1 MGFRIDIEGLK
12 TEVTNYSVSEA
23 STPLAAGDSSGQVGT
38 FSITLPYADMFVETS
53 LFQNSDETAGYGEDE
68 YGEGFYGGEPASG
81 IYGRGPYGQT
91 PYGRS
96 SSGVSPI
103 PNTPWRVIRE
113 VGAQILIG
121 KTVRI
126 EDPRKG
132 FTLGTIT
139 DSVDNR
145 ESATVQL
152 SGVSRLGS
160 LNVYGIQAQP
170 FVGTLRAAFE
180 YYLELAGLTT
190 DLFVDDS
197 IGSRAVVFPGW
208 SGELWYYLKLMA
220 AAQDCDVSLVSGV
233 VLLRPIRARIA
244 TQNRDTSRS
253 ISSGSTTLA
262 QSVEVYQYNNRP
274 ITNQLVYPPGG
285 WVPEVEVLSVNAG
298 ETTEYTLDLSASVS
312 SIQAPVMQTNV
323 GKNYV
328 ASSVYTIVADDG
340 LAVDPTMWANS
351 GGSLSVRISE
361 DTTHLIVT
369 LKGATGIPTTS
380 GTAAQNFSVAL
391 GSDTTGNRYSTLRIV
406 GTGVAF
412 TKVKKRVRTGIP
424 ASKTAT
430 DVGVTIDNP
439 FISTVDDLYRAGTRA
454 AKLYA
459 GADMSMSGNVI
470 AINRRGDSGV
480 ATYGTYDQVQTA
492 LHAELGAVASYDDVQ
507 AHYASLS
514 LVTYED
520 VRLYWQDQFRDDDV
534 DQVFGNVQGA
544 RIYDRRTR
552 RWYRIREAS
561 LTPGGISISSADDD
575 LTIAD
580 IEELYSDLAYGDVQT
595 LLNPFNYREVYLAG
609 LWRPNA

>member
-12 TEVTNYSVSEA
+12 TEVSDYSVSEA

-38 FSITLPYADMFVETS
+38 FSITLPHPDHYVPLSTPLEFGY
-53 LFQNSDETAGYGEDE
+53 GYGE
-68 YGEGFYGGEPASG
+68 
-81 IYGRGPYGQT
+81 GPYGSG
-91 PYGRS
+91 PYG
-96 SSGVSPI
+96 GGAVST

-113 VGAQILIG
+113 VGPQVLIG

-132 FTLGTIT
+132 FTLGVIT
-139 DSVDNR
+139 SSEDNR
-145 ESATVQL
+145 DSGTIQL
-152 SGVSRLGS
+152 SGTSRMGS

-170 FVGTLRAAFE
+170 FVGTLRRAFE

-197 IGSRAVVFPGW
+197 IGSRPVVFPGW

-220 AAQDCDVSLVSGV
+220 AAQDCDVSLVSGII
-233 VLLRPIRARIA
+233 LLRPIRARIA
-244 TQNRDTSRS
+244 TQNRDTARS

-262 QSVEVYQYNNRP
+262 QAVEVYQYNNRA
-274 ITNQLVYPPGG
+274 IANELVYPPGG

-312 SIQAPVMQTNV
+312 SIQTPVMQTLV
-323 GKNYV
+323 DKDYR

-340 LAVDPTMWANS
+340 LPVSPSMWTSS
-351 GGSLSVRISE
+351 GGSLSIRISD
-361 DTTHLIVT
+361 DTSHLIVT
-369 LKGATGIPTTS
+369 LTGAKGVPTSS

-412 TKVKKRVRTGIP
+412 ERVKKRIRTGVP

-439 FISTVDDLYRAGTRA
+439 FISTVDDLYRSGTRA

-459 GADMSMSGNVI
+459 GADMTLSGTVI

-492 LHAELGAVASYDDVQ
+492 LRAELGSLASYDDVQ
-507 AHYASLS
+507 AHYTGLS
-514 LVTYED
+514 LITYDD

-544 RIYDRRTR
+544 RIYDQGTR
-552 RWYRIREAS
+552 RWYRVRDAT
-561 LTPGGISISSADDD
+561 LNPGAISIGGADDD
-575 LTIAD
+575 LTIGD
-580 IEELYSDLAYGDVQT
+580 IEALYADLSYGDVQT
-595 LLNPFNYREVYLAG
+595 LLDPFDYREVYLAG